1 MLAPTYIQNDL
12 ERATF
17 TLPASLISLGLQSG
31 MEKQVKMISS
41 ESVLARQINSIGRG
55 MFLNSEYYCVYLVH

>member
-1 MLAPTYIQNDL
+1 MPSVWTYLQNHL

-17 TLPASLISLGLQSG
+17 TLPTSLISLPRAVQSG

-41 ESVLARQINSIGRG
+41 ESILARQINSIGRV
-55 MFLNSEYYCVYLVH
+55 MFLNSEYHCSS